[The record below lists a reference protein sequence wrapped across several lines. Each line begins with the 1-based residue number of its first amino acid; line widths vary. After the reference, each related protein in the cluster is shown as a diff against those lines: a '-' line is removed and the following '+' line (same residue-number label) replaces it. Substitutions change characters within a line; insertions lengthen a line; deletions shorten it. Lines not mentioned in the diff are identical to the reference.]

1 MGRPLARTLN
11 LSRKDTMDAIAT
23 AVQALVRA
31 RQTGKGAP
39 AEQLADAAAAYAVQE
54 GVAQALAWF
63 GDAVPRHWKSGGPSR
78 DAVLTHAP
86 LPPAG
91 VWASPA
97 DAREWP
103 FQFRGIEAEIA
114 LRLGRDVDATLAATL
129 DVAAAMAL
137 VDAMCVSIEIV
148 DSRWAEGR
156 DAPALAKLADLQ
168 SHGAL
173 VLSDLQ
179 PFAAR
184 NWAAQRCLVTIG
196 TQPTIEHCGSHALR
210 DPAFVLPAWL
220 RHATRHGRIVPAG
233 TVVTTGTW
241 CGLPLAA
248 AGDRV
253 IAVFPGIGQASVQ
266 L

>member
-1 MGRPLARTLN
+1 
-11 LSRKDTMDAIAT
+11 MDSFST
-23 AVQALVRA
+23 VVQALVRA
-31 RQTGKGAP
+31 RQSGKVAAAMP
-39 AEQLADAAAAYAVQE
+39 LADAAAAYAVQD

-63 GDAVPRHWKSGGPSR
+63 GGAMPRHWKSGGPSR

-97 DAREWP
+97 DARDWP

-114 LRLGRDVDATLAATL
+114 LRLGRDVDAALAATL
-129 DVAAAMAL
+129 DVAAATAL
-137 VDAMCVSIEIV
+137 VDAMCVSIELV

-156 DAPALAKLADLQ
+156 YAPALAKLADLQ

-173 VLSDLQ
+173 VLSDWV
-179 PFAAR
+179 PFEPHD
-184 NWAAQRCLVTIG
+184 WATQRCRVTIG
-196 TQPTIEHCGSHALR
+196 TQPATEHRGSHALA

-220 RHATRHGRIVPAG
+220 RHATHHGRTVPSG

-241 CGLPLAA
+241 CGLPIAA

-253 IAVFPGIGQASVQ
+253 HVEFPGIGVAEVQ